1 MEQWNTIIS
10 ASVDTSVR
18 VWTLEGN
25 FIGIL
30 AASYV
35 VDCVVIGELD
45 IGTFGQEN
53 PWALGVPMTYQ
64 HPLNSR
70 DLLLHTEAVPASSLP
85 PDSSQGESEGEEEFS
100 KRPRLRKLRAA
111 VLAMQTA
118 LTVTEMED
126 EVRILESLH
135 VYKDIIVI

>member
-1 MEQWNTIIS
+1 MEQWNAIIS

-30 AASYV
+30 VAS
-35 VDCVVIGELD
+35 CVVHCVVRGGPD

-53 PWALGVPMTYQ
+53 PWVLGVPMTYQ
-64 HPLNSR
+64 HPFNSR
-70 DLLLHTEAVPASSLP
+70 DLLLHTETVSTSPPSSE
-85 PDSSQGESEGEEEFS
+85 SGQGESGGDEEFS
-100 KRPRLRKLRAA
+100 KKPQPRKLRAA
-111 VLAMQTA
+111 VLAVQTA

-126 EVRILESLH
+126 EVRILLLH